1 MAKQCSCICTWVD
14 NDRGHQS
21 YFPQML
27 LVLRWLGLY
36 LGVPLTCFASIQLDF
51 NSMEILNYKFN
62 RDFVFPFIFNH
73 SDKQIT
79 LMNGFTSTHS
89 RIMVWFITLKFT
101 LCWAHL
107 FHSMFATTCNSCTLR
122 FSRFLDI
129 SSRLLSCYD
138 CLWPFHALFCRP
150 PVWHPSFEL

>member
-1 MAKQCSCICTWVD
+1 
-14 NDRGHQS
+14 
-21 YFPQML
+21 ML

-79 LMNGFTSTHS
+79 LMNGFAST
-89 RIMVWFITLKFT
+89 
-101 LCWAHL
+101 
-107 FHSMFATTCNSCTLR
+107 
-122 FSRFLDI
+122 FSNNGLV
-129 SSRLLSCYD
+129 YYT
-138 CLWPFHALFCRP
+138 
-150 PVWHPSFEL
+150 